1 MIAAGQGTKAARTG
15 KAALRPVS
23 RSGSH
28 GGTPLRRCAVYTR
41 KSSEE
46 GLEQEYN
53 SLHAQREACEAYVRS
68 QQHEGWRL
76 LPAAYDDG
84 GLSGGSMQRPA
95 LQTLLADIRA
105 GRVDTIVVYKVDRL
119 TRSLADFAKMV
130 EVFDAHAVSF
140 VAVTQQFNT
149 TTSMGRLTLNILL
162 SFAQFERE
170 VTGER
175 IRDKIAASKR
185 RGMWMGGRTPLGFQ
199 VIDHK
204 LAVIPEDAA
213 TVVQLYRRYLELGSV
228 RELKAALDAEGV
240 VSKPR
245 TFSNGAQAGGTPFS
259 RGALYAL
266 LSNPVY
272 LGLVRH
278 KDATYPGQ
286 HEAIVPAELHAAVQA
301 RLAEGNNGGPGT
313 RRAKVQPSLLAG
325 RLFDCGGERLV
336 PSHARKGER
345 RYRYYVSASLLRLS
359 AAQAIDAEAE
369 AIKAPSIK
377 TVPSV
382 IGTNVVMPTKLE
394 GWRLPA
400 RELEQAVWA
409 AAAAI
414 LRQPSALVP
423 DMLAAGVP
431 PDRIARAM
439 EHLTRLPP
447 DPTASATTTDHGI
460 RPDDLASI
468 VSRVELSPGGMMLTI
483 DTGIQIGSDA
493 DAAQQPAVT
502 SAAPRPVA
510 DGSSIPAD
518 VIHET
523 GTAVAVR
530 ADGATFVVSRFVP
543 HRVQRRG
550 MEVRLVIDAPGTP
563 VRDDPALLKVV
574 ARAHCWFEDLV
585 KGRAASVQVLAE
597 RLGMTTRYVQRVLP
611 LAMLAPALVEQIAAG
626 QHPATL
632 TVDRLTDHGP
642 LPIRWSEQGEHLG
655 D

>member
-1 MIAAGQGTKAARTG
+1 MGYSGQARGAGRRPRAGQGSCSDRDS
-15 KAALRPVS
+15 VS
-23 RSGSH
+23 RPGLAP
-28 GGTPLRRCAVYTR
+28 TLRRCAVYTR

-185 RGMWMGGRTPLGFQ
+185 RGMWMGGRTPLGYQ

-204 LAVIPEDAA
+204 LAVVPEDAA
-213 TVVQLYRRYLELGSV
+213 TVVLLYRRYLELGCV
-228 RELKAALDAEGV
+228 RGLKEALDAEGI
-240 VSKPR
+240 VSRPR
-245 TFSNGAQAGGTPFS
+245 TFANGSQASQSSFS

-286 HEAIVPAELHAAVQA
+286 HEAIVPAELYAAVQA
-301 RLAEGNNGGPGT
+301 QLASGNNGVKGSP
-313 RRAKVQPSLLAG
+313 RARVEPSLLSG
-325 RLFDCGGERLV
+325 KLFDAGGERLV
-336 PSHARKGER
+336 ASHARKGER
-345 RYRYYVSASLLRLS
+345 RYRYYVSASLLR
-359 AAQAIDAEAE
+359 AAAATKAQPEQAGKGEAT
-369 AIKAPSIK
+369 A
-377 TVPSV
+377 THRHR
-382 IGTNVVMPTKLE
+382 PTSQAQP

-400 RELEQAVWA
+400 RELEQGVWA
-409 AAAAI
+409 AAAGV

-423 DMLAAGVP
+423 DLLAAGLHS
-431 PDRIARAM
+431 
-439 EHLTRLPP
+439 EHLPTVLDWLAGLPITGD
-447 DPTASATTTDHGI
+447 DPSRQDRHGI
-460 RPDDLASI
+460 PEMMAGLVERI
-468 VSRVELSPGGMMLTI
+468 ELSLDGMALTLR
-483 DTGIQIGSDA
+483 IGP
-493 DAAQQPAVT
+493 QP
-502 SAAPRPVA
+502 
-510 DGSSIPAD
+510 
-518 VIHET
+518 T
-523 GTAVAVR
+523 GTAPPGSTTNDNIGQSTDTGAAVTVR
-530 ADGATFVVSRFVP
+530 RFVP
-543 HRVQRRG
+543 HRIRRRG
-550 MEVRLVIDAPGTP
+550 VEMRLVIAGAAAS
-563 VRDDPALLKVV
+563 VHDDPALLKAI

-585 KGRAASVQVLAE
+585 EGRAASVEALAK
-597 RLGMTTRYVQRVLP
+597 RLGITARYVQRL
-611 LAMLAPALVEQIAAG
+611 LALALLAPSLVEQIVAG
-626 QHPATL
+626 THPAALTL
-632 TVDRLTDHGP
+632 NKLTRQSP
-642 LPIRWSEQGEHLG
+642 LPLRWTDQIASLDE
-655 D
+655 